1 MAYQIDRYNN
11 TILAVVEDGT
21 IDTTTD
27 LKFIGKNYA
36 GYGEIQNEN
45 FLYLLENFSGA
56 NPPPRALSGQAWFD
70 SANSKFKFY
79 DGDKW
84 RTTGGAEVADAEPT
98 GLATG
103 DFWWDSLND
112 QLYVYNGTRFIL
124 IGPQNAGEGVTAML
138 STTLLDVSSN
148 PHVVILAYVNDEVI
162 YVISGDQ
169 FDIGPANPLTGFDRI
184 KQGLTLVN
192 TTLATG
198 GVTSSA
204 HRYWGTASNADRL
217 GGIEAGDF
225 VQKINPEFNVKA
237 KFVDAGISIG
247 GSAGAYSED
256 LKVYMD
262 RVAGATLNHGIIQ
275 HDVGASTNISFKAND
290 NLGVIQTVLSVGTT
304 SGTKQGIAPGVD
316 NTMLLGTGTKRWQN
330 VYAAAFT
337 GMASESQQL
346 KYDGSDAN
354 LATGSTDSDPL
365 TVAVRDAAGDIYANL
380 FQGTAT
386 SARYA
391 DLAEKYS
398 TCCELPVGTAVEVS
412 VDEDSEVAPAKAS
425 SICIGVVSD
434 APAYLMNSEAEG
446 QAIGLKG
453 RVPVR
458 VTGPVKKGEAV
469 YAWNDGV
476 CRTIQTAALVGVA
489 LETNSDEGE
498 KLVECVLKV

>member
-98 GLATG
+98 GLKEG

-138 STTLLDVSSN
+138 STTLLDASSN
-148 PHVVILAYVNDEVI
+148 PHTVILAYVNDEVI

-169 FDIGPANPLTGFDRI
+169 FDIGAANPLTGFDRI

-192 TTLATG
+192 TTIATG

-217 GGIEAGDF
+217 GGVESGDF
-225 VQKINPEFNVKA
+225 VQKINPEFNVKS

-247 GSAGAYSED
+247 GSAGVYSED
-256 LKVYMD
+256 LKIYMD
-262 RVAGATLNHGIIQ
+262 RLAGTTLNHGIIQ
-275 HDVGASTNISFKAND
+275 HDVGASTNVSFKTND
-290 NLGVIQTVLSVGTT
+290 NLGVLKTTVSIGTT
-304 SGTKQGIAPGVD
+304 SGTKLGLAPGED
-316 NTMLLGTGTKRWQN
+316 NTMLLGTGSRRWQN
-330 VYAAAFT
+330 VYATAFT
-337 GMASESQQL
+337 GMA
-346 KYDGSDAN
+346 
-354 LATGSTDSDPL
+354 
-365 TVAVRDAAGDIYANL
+365 
-380 FQGTAT
+380 
-386 SARYA
+386 
-391 DLAEKYS
+391 
-398 TCCELPVGTAVEVS
+398 
-412 VDEDSEVAPAKAS
+412 
-425 SICIGVVSD
+425 
-434 APAYLMNSEAEG
+434 
-446 QAIGLKG
+446 
-453 RVPVR
+453 
-458 VTGPVKKGEAV
+458 
-469 YAWNDGV
+469 
-476 CRTIQTAALVGVA
+476 
-489 LETNSDEGE
+489 
-498 KLVECVLKV
+498 

>member
-98 GLATG
+98 GLKEG

-138 STTLLDVSSN
+138 STTLLDASSN
-148 PHVVILAYVNDEVI
+148 PHTVILAYVNDEVI

-169 FDIGPANPLTGFDRI
+169 FDIGAANPLTGFDRI

-192 TTLATG
+192 TTIATG

-217 GGIEAGDF
+217 GGVESGDF
-225 VQKINPEFNVKA
+225 VQKINPEFNVKS

-247 GSAGAYSED
+247 GSAGVYSED
-256 LKVYMD
+256 LKIYMD
-262 RVAGATLNHGIIQ
+262 RLAGTTLNHGIIQ
-275 HDVGASTNISFKAND
+275 HDVGASTNVSFKTND
-290 NLGVIQTVLSVGTT
+290 NLGVLKTTVSIGTT
-304 SGTKQGIAPGVD
+304 SGTKLGLAPGED
-316 NTMLLGTGTKRWQN
+316 NTMLLGTGSRRWQN
-330 VYAAAFT
+330 VYATAFT

-354 LATGSTDSDPL
+354 LATGSTGSDAL

-398 TCCELPVGTAVEVS
+398 TCCELPVGTAVEVCT
-412 VDEDSEVAPAKAS
+412 DEDHEVGPAKAS
-425 SICIGVVSD
+425 SHCIGVVS
-434 APAYLMNSEAEG
+434 AEPAYLMNSEAEG

-489 LETNSDEGE
+489 LESNSDEGE

>member
-1 MAYQIDRYNN
+1 
-11 TILAVVEDGT
+11 
-21 IDTTTD
+21 
-27 LKFIGKNYA
+27 
-36 GYGEIQNEN
+36 
-45 FLYLLENFSGA
+45 
-56 NPPPRALSGQAWFD
+56 
-70 SANSKFKFY
+70 
-79 DGDKW
+79 
-84 RTTGGAEVADAEPT
+84 
-98 GLATG
+98 
-103 DFWWDSLND
+103 
-112 QLYVYNGTRFIL
+112 
-124 IGPQNAGEGVTAML
+124 ML

-148 PHVVILAYVNDEVI
+148 PHVVILAYVNDEVV